1 MSLIARLLPAAPVTT
16 RRGVLRIAVG
26 AMITLPLAGCGR
38 VSLGGPEEYT
48 PPPPGIDDLYRID
61 LLTLL
66 HRVTAGTDHVVQA
79 LDPAAGEPA
88 LPAALTALST
98 ALPIQRTALL
108 TGAQLER
115 ELEAEEDPA
124 PGRTTPPPPADAP
137 TDIAGLLGALE
148 ELRDLAAA
156 AARQVSGSLARP
168 VIAIGAHTAWIGVR
182 LRTAAGTTGATPAP
196 TPAPTA
202 DELAPSR
209 EVPATDPPSIGAQ
222 ADYHTMIEQTQQ
234 EEWFAGYLHEVLAA
248 RVEDEARQQ
257 HLDQAELHRTRAEQ
271 LGLIAEEDHAP
282 VVARQAVYAIPGGTL
297 DAELA
302 GELPT
307 LLSQGLLVNHIA
319 LVGAAPFERR
329 PLSLAAA
336 LTEAERLAAL
346 VDRLEPLPSLEV
358 EDLSLGG

>member
-1 MSLIARLLPAAPVTT
+1 MSLIARPRSAAPTPT
-16 RRGVLRIAVG
+16 RRAVLRAAAG
-26 AMITLPLAGCGR
+26 ALVVLPLASCGR
-38 VSLGGPEEYT
+38 VAFGGPEKYT

-66 HRVTAGTDHVVQA
+66 DRATAGTDHVVQA
-79 LDPAAGEPA
+79 LDPAAAEPA
-88 LPAALTALST
+88 LSAVLTTLSAALPL
-98 ALPIQRTALL
+98 QRTALL
-108 TGAQLER
+108 TGAQHER
-115 ELEAEEDPA
+115 ELEAQEDPA
-124 PGRTTPPPPADAP
+124 PGQSAPPPPADAP
-137 TDIAGLLGALE
+137 TDVAGLLAALE

-168 VIAIGAHTAWIGVR
+168 IVAIAAHTAWIALR
-182 LRTAAGTTGATPAP
+182 LRAATGTDTDTGEATPAP
-196 TPAPTA
+196 TAE
-202 DELAPSR
+202 ELTPSR
-209 EVPATDPPSIGAQ
+209 EVPATDPPSVGAQ
-222 ADYHTMIEQTQQ
+222 ADYHTALEQTQQ

-257 HLDQAELHRTRAEQ
+257 HLDQTALHRTRAEE
-271 LGLIAEEDHAP
+271 LGRIAEEDGAP

-307 LLSQGLLVNHIA
+307 LLSKGLLMNHIA

-329 PLSLAAA
+329 PLPIAAA

-346 VDRLEPLPSLEV
+346 VDRMDPLPSLTV
-358 EDLSLGG
+358 EDVAVSD

>member
-1 MSLIARLLPAAPVTT
+1 MSLIARPLPAAPVTT

-26 AMITLPLAGCGR
+26 AMLALPLASCGR
-38 VSLGGPEEYT
+38 VALGGPEEYT

-66 HRVTAGTDHVVQA
+66 DRVMAGTDHLVQA
-79 LDPAAGEPA
+79 LDPDAGEPA
-88 LPAALTALST
+88 LPAALTALSA

-115 ELEAEEDPA
+115 ALEAEEHPV
-124 PGRTTPPPPADAP
+124 PGQTAPPPPADAP
-137 TDIAGLLGALE
+137 TDIAGLLEALE

-168 VIAIGAHTAWIGVR
+168 VIAIGAHTAWIGMR
-182 LRTAAGTTGATPAP
+182 LRTAAGTTGA

-209 EVPATDPPSIGAQ
+209 EVPATDPPSIGAR

-302 GELPT
+302 GDLPT

>member
-1 MSLIARLLPAAPVTT
+1 M
-16 RRGVLRIAVG
+16 LRAAVG
-26 AMITLPLAGCGR
+26 ALAVLPLASCGR
-38 VSLGGPEEYT
+38 VTVGGPEEYT

-66 HRVTAGTDHVVQA
+66 DRVMAGTGNVVQA

-88 LPAALTALST
+88 LSAALTTLSA

-108 TGAQLER
+108 TGAQHER
-115 ELEAEEDPA
+115 ELEAQEDPA
-124 PGRTTPPPPADAP
+124 PGQTAPPPSADAP
-137 TDIAGLLGALE
+137 TDVAGLRVALE

-168 VIAIGAHTAWIGVR
+168 MVAIAAHTAWIALR
-182 LRTAAGTTGATPAP
+182 LRAAAGIEEATPAP
-196 TPAPTA
+196 APEEIT
-202 DELAPSR
+202 PSR
-209 EVPATDPPSIGAQ
+209 EVPSTDPPSVGAQ
-222 ADYHTMIEQTQQ
+222 ADYHTVIEQTQQ

-257 HLDQAELHRTRAEQ
+257 HLDQAELHRIRAEE
-271 LGLIAEEDHAP
+271 LVLIAEEDGAP

-307 LLSQGLLVNHIA
+307 LLSKGLLLHHIA

-329 PLSLAAA
+329 PLPIAASLAEAA
-336 LTEAERLAAL
+336 RLAPL
-346 VDRLEPLPSLEV
+346 VDRMDPLPSLEV
-358 EDLSLGG
+358 EDLPVGD

>member
-1 MSLIARLLPAAPVTT
+1 MSLIARSRSAAPSPA
-16 RRGVLRIAVG
+16 RRTVLRAAVG
-26 AMITLPLAGCGR
+26 ALAMLPLASCGR
-38 VSLGGPEEYT
+38 VTLGGPQEYT

-66 HRVTAGTDHVVQA
+66 DRVMAGTDHVVQA
-79 LDPAAGEPA
+79 FETEPGEPA
-88 LPAALTALST
+88 LSAALTTLSA

-115 ELEAEEDPA
+115 EREAQEDPA
-124 PGRTTPPPPADAP
+124 PGQTAPPPPADAP
-137 TDIAGLLGALE
+137 TDVAGLLAALE

-168 VIAIGAHTAWIGVR
+168 VVAIAAHTVWITLR
-182 LRTAAGTTGATPAP
+182 LRAATGTGEATPAP
-196 TPAPTA
+196 TAE
-202 DELAPSR
+202 ELTPSR
-209 EVPATDPPSIGAQ
+209 EVPSTDPPSVGAQ
-222 ADYHTMIEQTQQ
+222 ADYHAVIEQTQQ

-257 HLDQAELHRTRAEQ
+257 HLDQAELHRTRAEE
-271 LGLIAEEDHAP
+271 LGRIAEEDGAP

-297 DAELA
+297 DAELT

-307 LLSQGLLVNHIA
+307 LLSEGLLLNYIA

-329 PLSLAAA
+329 PLPIAAA
-336 LTEAERLAAL
+336 LTEAGRLAAL
-346 VDRLEPLPSLEV
+346 VDRMEPLPSLTV
-358 EDLSLGG
+358 EDQPVSD

>member
-1 MSLIARLLPAAPVTT
+1 M
-16 RRGVLRIAVG
+16 LRIAV
-26 AMITLPLAGCGR
+26 AALVALPLAGCGR
-38 VSLGGPEEYT
+38 ITLGGPEKYT

-66 HRVTAGTDHVVQA
+66 DRVTAGTDHVVQA

-88 LPAALTALST
+88 LSAALTALGA
-98 ALPIQRTALL
+98 ALPVQRTALL

-115 ELEAEEDPA
+115 ELETEEDPA

-168 VIAIGAHTAWIGVR
+168 VIAIGAHTAWISVR
-182 LRTAAGTTGATPAP
+182 LRTAAGTTDAIPAP
-196 TPAPTA
+196 TPSPTA
-202 DELAPSR
+202 EELVPSR

-222 ADYHTMIEQTQQ
+222 ADYHTVIEQTQQ

-248 RVEDEARQQ
+248 RVEEEARQH

-271 LGLIAEEDHAP
+271 LGRIAEEDGAP

-297 DAELA
+297 DAELV

-307 LLSQGLLVNHIA
+307 LLSRGLLMNHVA

-329 PLSLAAA
+329 PLPIVAAI
-336 LTEAERLAAL
+336 TEAEQLAVL
-346 VDRLEPLPSLEV
+346 VDRMDPLPSLKV
-358 EDLSLGG
+358 EDPSGGS